1 MAKSAGYWVNDH
13 DRRVR
18 GLGEA
23 WVVVKRRLVEALGF
37 ALLLVCLLLI
47 LTLLTYDARDGSL
60 NTAVDSTPRNFLG
73 HDGAV
78 LADLLWQSLGL
89 ASFLIPI
96 LLLAWSFRLLFNRLI
111 RSIGPTGAA
120 SFDPGVGGPRA
131 GSRSGFSHRR
141 TGGALDGGC
150 SDFGTMRARPR
161 RCRSRWRRQLWSV

>member
-18 GLGEA
+18 ALGEA
-23 WVVVKRRLVEALGF
+23 WAVVKRRLVEALGF

-78 LADLLWQSLGL
+78 LADVLWQSLGL
-89 ASFLIPI
+89 ASFLIPL
-96 LLLAWSFRLLFNRLI
+96 LLLAWSFRLLLNRPI
-111 RSIGPTGAA
+111 RST
-120 SFDPGVGGPRA
+120 
-131 GSRSGFSHRR
+131 
-141 TGGALDGGC
+141 
-150 SDFGTMRARPR
+150 
-161 RCRSRWRRQLWSV
+161 WS